1 MDGQVDSRATLKKLA
16 LELLIRNGYRGLN
29 FGDIAKTAGTTRAN
43 LHYHFGGKAE
53 LVDEVIADYVSETL
67 DQLAKIWEPRST
79 PLSAK
84 VASMLDFSRAR
95 YRNFN
100 PKGRPVGPWSLISR
114 LRQDEDVLTDA
125 GRANL
130 RRFTK
135 ELNGLFLKAAE
146 DAAKSGELRSEVT
159 PQALATLLVAIA
171 DNAAPITM
179 AGAGFRSL
187 EAAYE
192 AILALA

>member
-67 DQLAKIWEPRST
+67 DQLAKIWEPRGT

-84 VASMLDFSRAR
+84 VASMLVNHVLQAGPRREA
-95 YRNFN
+95 
-100 PKGRPVGPWSLISR
+100 VG
-114 LRQDEDVLTDA
+114 D
-125 GRANL
+125 ANL
-130 RRFTK
+130 
-135 ELNGLFLKAAE
+135 LN
-146 DAAKSGELRSEVT
+146 SGKIHNANVEV
-159 PQALATLLVAIA
+159 ARV
-171 DNAAPITM
+171 N
-179 AGAGFRSL
+179 GAGFDVILDAFGQSGKHKL
-187 EAAYE
+187 KSGAARLRLHGE
-192 AILALA
+192 LFPF